1 MQYCHQCPFFVQ
13 LFKCM
18 RDSMELEI
26 LTGTL
31 GALTGEHPYGSEQPQ
46 QILVGQS
53 KNQNRSVKVIHE
65 KANASSS

>member
-1 MQYCHQCPFFVQ
+1 
-13 LFKCM
+13 M

-53 KNQNRSVKVIHE
+53 KNQNRSVNVIHE